1 MITSARRRA
10 APGVAGSP
18 RATVAAMATERT
30 TSERVG
36 VLARPPRT
44 DVALIVLGVSA
55 VSTSAPLIRAA
66 AAPAFAIAFWRNA
79 MASGLLVPLA
89 LLRSRAELR
98 GLTAH
103 ERRLALFA
111 GVLLA
116 AHFATWIPSLS
127 FTSVASSTAL
137 VATQPVWAALIARY
151 RGDRIPALGW
161 AGIWLSVVGAA
172 LLTGIDLHFSARA
185 LIGDLLA
192 LVGGFFAAAYVTV
205 GAEVRRSVTTTVY
218 TAICYAATAVL
229 LFGLILATRTQW
241 TGFSGRTWLAIVGL
255 TIAAQLLGHSVFN
268 RVLKTTSPTVVSVAI
283 LFEVAGATLLAAV
296 FLDERPHLAALPA
309 AVLILAGVLLTIRAG
324 ARQPQVA
331 GVPVVE

>member
-1 MITSARRRA
+1 MPRVSADRT
-10 APGVAGSP
+10 
-18 RATVAAMATERT
+18 ATD
-30 TSERVG
+30 RVG
-36 VLARPPRT
+36 VLDRPPRT
-44 DVALIVLGVSA
+44 DVGLIVLGVTA

-79 MASGLLVPLA
+79 MASGLLVPFT
-89 LLRSRAELR
+89 LLRARDEVRS
-98 GLTAH
+98 LTAR
-103 ERRLALFA
+103 ERRLIAFA

-127 FTSVASSTAL
+127 FTSVPSSTAL

-151 RGDRIPALGW
+151 HGDRIPALGW
-161 AGIWLSVVGAA
+161 VGIWLSVVGAA
-172 LLTGIDLHFSARA
+172 ILTGIDLHFDPRA

-218 TAICYAATAVL
+218 TTFCYATTAVL
-229 LFGLILATRTQW
+229 LLGLVLATRTEW
-241 TGFSGRTWLAIVGL
+241 TGFSGRTWLALVGL

-268 RVLKTTSPTVVSVAI
+268 RVLKTTSATVVSVAI
-283 LFEVAGATLLAAV
+283 LFEVVGATLLAAV
-296 FLDERPHLAALPA
+296 FLNETPQPVALPA
-309 AVLILAGVLLTIRAG
+309 ALVILAGVVLVIRAG
-324 ARQPQVA
+324 SRQPQVA